1 MSVDKTYAAE
11 ATADEADATADA
23 AELTAELTAPLAEAA
38 TLEAWLAALPVS
50 EPKTVL
56 KPVVVSTAEP
66 AEFVTVAIRGT
77 VVTALWAADAS
88 EPVTEAAAE
97 AAAPEALARA
107 EVKMGSAAGT
117 LLAPAKPGVRVS
129 ERLKQGM

>member
-1 MSVDKTYAAE
+1 MTKCIKMATTYAAE
-11 ATADEADATADA
+11 AAADEADS
-23 AELTAELTAPLAEAA
+23 TAELSAELIAELAEAA

-66 AEFVTVAIRGT
+66 AEFVTVATRGT
-77 VVTALWAADAS
+77 VVTALWAFEAAEAS
-88 EPVTEAAAE
+88 EPVTEAITD
-97 AAAPEALARA
+97 AAAPEAVSRA

-117 LLAPAKPGVRVS
+117 LLAPA
-129 ERLKQGM
+129 